1 MNIYETIEEVPF
13 NSETYLTIG
22 TYDGAHLGHRL
33 ILEKLE
39 SEARQSNKRDLVITF
54 YPHPQIVLKKAD
66 KPELYL
72 LTTIKERLYLLE
84 KLGVENVLIIPFSWE
99 FSHIEAEEFLE
110 ELLLKQIGMKKIF
123 LGHDHNFGRNRRGN
137 AELLEK
143 LSNGRYEIE
152 QIPPFTLDNQIV
164 SSTVIRKALQSGEI
178 EKANAMLG
186 YSYFVHGKVVFG
198 RGMGVN
204 LGFPTANI
212 KPENIHKLL
221 PAYGVYIVNSIIDG
235 KKYYGMANV
244 GVRPTLTNDTKP
256 TLEVNYLDFNDD
268 LYDRDLTVFFEHYI
282 REEIK
287 FSNTDLLIEK
297 MQEDEEYT
305 RAYISENNNY

>member
-22 TYDGAHLGHRL
+22 TYDGVHLGHRM
-33 ILEKLE
+33 IIEKLV
-39 SEARQSNKRDLVITF
+39 SEARNANKRDIVITF
-54 YPHPQIVLKKAD
+54 DPHPQIVLKKPD
-66 KPELYL
+66 KPELFL

-137 AELLEK
+137 AELLQK
-143 LSNGRYEIE
+143 LSEGRYEIE
-152 QIPPFTLDNQIV
+152 QIPPFTLNEQIV

-186 YSYFVHGKVVFG
+186 YEYFVHGKVVFG

-221 PAYGVYIVNSIIDG
+221 PAYGVYIVYSIIDNV
-235 KKYYGMANV
+235 KYYGMANV
-244 GVRPTLTNDTKP
+244 GVRPTLTNDIKP

-268 LYDRDLTVFFEHYI
+268 LYDRDLTVYFKHFI

-287 FSNTDLLIEK
+287 FPNTDLLIEK

-305 RAYISENNNY
+305 RAYLSENNDN